1 MPEKNQ
7 SQHIQKKIG
16 FTLQTIFKVHSSI
29 STLIMFKFT
38 DWPKSKPTKIKYQVT
53 LYRSLW
59 WMIRII
65 ALIGCY
71 SHKLVVGNLV
81 TVISLEK
88 VLLRL
93 YQQKKSKENVTVTVI
108 HFLAL

>member
-1 MPEKNQ
+1 
-7 SQHIQKKIG
+7 
-16 FTLQTIFKVHSSI
+16 
-29 STLIMFKFT
+29 MFKFT

-59 WMIRII
+59 WMIRVI

-93 YQQKKSKENVTVTVI
+93 YQQKKIERKCNCYCYSFSCTLNQ
-108 HFLAL
+108 

>member
-1 MPEKNQ
+1 
-7 SQHIQKKIG
+7 
-16 FTLQTIFKVHSSI
+16 
-29 STLIMFKFT
+29 MFKFT

-71 SHKLVVGNLV
+71 SHKLVVGTCSHV

-108 HFLAL
+108 HFLAI